1 MQKEKRVPD
10 DVREILAQYP
20 FRDPEIRF
28 LRRNENEVFAVR
40 DGAERFVLR
49 IQRPAEGFSLRPL
62 YGETSPAVYLDGEL
76 DLLEFLRE
84 CAEFPVQQPVRNR
97 MGGRITSLPDG
108 CAASMLTWVEGRA
121 IDQLP
126 LDRERCFRAGHAAA
140 IMQSALAGCRI
151 PARYTYDEKLLIRA
165 GEEIARAADGGGLPG
180 DFAFRAVKT
189 IDRLTDRLPR
199 DGNRMVHADLT
210 PSNLLDTGKGIVPV
224 DFSLAGYSRPE
235 MDIAAFF
242 FCVGDKR
249 LEKSFLSGYRSGG
262 AEAPDRELLD
272 LFLVFQAVLYLAC
285 QHEKYR
291 RSGTLPS
298 LCADWDARIFR
309 PFLAGNA
316 VLPR

>member
-1 MQKEKRVPD
+1 MQKEKRIPD

-40 DGAERFVLR
+40 DGADRFVLR
-49 IQRPAEGFSLRPL
+49 IQRPAEGFSLRTL
-62 YGETSPAVYLDGEL
+62 YGETSPAVYLHGEL

-97 MGGRITSLPDG
+97 MGKRITSLPDG
-108 CAASMLTWVEGRA
+108 CAASVLTWVEGRA

-126 LDRERCFRAGHAAA
+126 LDRERCFRAGHAGAL
-140 IMQSALAGCRI
+140 MQPALAGCRI
-151 PARYTYDEKLLIRA
+151 PPRYTYHEKLLIRA

-189 IDRLTDRLPR
+189 IDRLTDRLLR

-309 PFLAGNA
+309 PFLEGNA